1 MARSIGSSFDT
12 QISSNSVRPFFAF
25 KIGYSTDQL
34 RIWTGYH
41 TITIDSEDY
50 IGGANL
56 IDLDSVNESADLK
69 ATGIAIGL
77 TGLDSS
83 ILSSAISQVANGVPA
98 ELYFGVLTTTGSGAS
113 ASTTVVDTPYLLF
126 EGFLDEINISDTGA
140 TSDITFTIENKM
152 VMLEKP
158 IDRRYTD
165 QDQKNL
171 FAGDK
176 GLEFVADIQ
185 LKAIAWGGGTK

>member
-50 IGGANL
+50 IGGGNL
-56 IDLDSVNESADLK
+56 IQLDSVNESADLK

-126 EGFLDEINISDTGA
+126 EGFLDEISIADTGA
-140 TSDITFTIENKM
+140 TSDISFTIENKM
-152 VMLEKP
+152 VVLEKP
-158 IDRRYTD
+158 VDRRYTD

-171 FAGDK
+171 FANDK

-185 LKAIAWGGGTK
+185 LKAIAWGGGTR

>member
-56 IDLDSVNESADLK
+56 IDIDSVNESADLK
-69 ATGIAIGL
+69 ATGITIGL
-77 TGLDSS
+77 SGLDSS

-126 EGFLDEINISDTGA
+126 EGFLDEINIADTGA

>member
-50 IGGANL
+50 IGGGNL
-56 IDLDSVNESADLK
+56 IQIDSVNESADLK
-69 ATGIAIGL
+69 ATGITIGL

-126 EGFLDEINISDTGA
+126 EGFLDEISIADTGA
-140 TSDITFTIENKM
+140 TSDISFTIENKM
-152 VMLEKP
+152 VVLEKP
-158 IDRRYTD
+158 VDRRYTD

-171 FAGDK
+171 FANDK

-185 LKAIAWGGGTK
+185 LKAIAWGGGTR

>member
-77 TGLDSS
+77 SGLDSS

-126 EGFLDEINISDTGA
+126 EGFLDEINIADTGA

-185 LKAIAWGGGTK
+185 LKAIAWGGGTR

>member
-50 IGGANL
+50 IGGGNL
-56 IDLDSVNESADLK
+56 IQLDSVNESADLK

-113 ASTTVVDTPYLLF
+113 ANTTVVDTPYLLF
-126 EGFLDEINISDTGA
+126 EGFLDEISIADTGA
-140 TSDITFTIENKM
+140 TSDISFTIENKM
-152 VMLEKP
+152 VVLEKP
-158 IDRRYTD
+158 VDRRYTD

-171 FAGDK
+171 FANDK

-185 LKAIAWGGGTK
+185 LKAIAWGGGTR